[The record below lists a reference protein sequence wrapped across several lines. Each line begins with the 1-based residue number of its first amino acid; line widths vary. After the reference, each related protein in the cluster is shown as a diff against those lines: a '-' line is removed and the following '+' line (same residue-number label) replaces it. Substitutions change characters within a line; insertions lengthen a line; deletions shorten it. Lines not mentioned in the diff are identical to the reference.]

1 MSRLVNITNS
11 VIIMGKYG
19 KGMVVVIDKVEI
31 GQRIA
36 RLATERGWSL
46 RDLERRS
53 GLTHTALWQ
62 ITRGAVLPRVES
74 LIMFSVIFSVT
85 TDYILGLSD
94 DSE

>member
-1 MSRLVNITNS
+1 MT
-11 VIIMGKYG
+11 YA
-19 KGMVVVIDKVEI
+19 VIDKIKI

-36 RLATERGWSL
+36 RLASERGLSL
-46 RDLERRS
+46 RELERKS

-62 ITRGAVLPRVES
+62 ITRGAVLPRAES
-74 LIMFSVIFSVT
+74 LIMFSVIFGVT